1 MSSNDQDLGIG
12 TASSEGEY
20 YSQLLVNIP
29 WAIPLLGYGVPTIFL
44 FFIKASSTLLKSK
57 TFVYVFPYFLILLVG
72 ENNYLILI
80 SVQFYIVIL
89 NKTETLFILK
99 LSYSK
104 KYLSQPKLQHF

>member
-29 WAIPLLGYGVPTIFL
+29 WAIPSLGYGVPTIFL

-80 SVQFYIVIL
+80 SVQFYIVTGLTQIRL
-89 NKTETLFILK
+89 ENAICSGEG
-99 LSYSK
+99 
-104 KYLSQPKLQHF
+104 HFYHWI

>member
-29 WAIPLLGYGVPTIFL
+29 WAIPSLGYGVPTIFL

-57 TFVYVFPYFLILLVG
+57 TFVYVFPYFLIFRTYAGTLYIAYYRHKNLHT
-72 ENNYLILI
+72 II
-80 SVQFYIVIL
+80 SF
-89 NKTETLFILK
+89 F
-99 LSYSK
+99 
-104 KYLSQPKLQHF
+104 

>member
-29 WAIPLLGYGVPTIFL
+29 WAIPSLGYGVPTIFL

-80 SVQFYIVIL
+80 SVQFYVLIL
-89 NKTETLFILK
+89 SITIFVMLLLEMD
-99 LSYSK
+99 SR
-104 KYLSQPKLQHF
+104 